1 VEIVGPEQFGIHL
14 ICAMGDTEQDI
25 PKVAQKIRDKDCQN
39 HMFAFFPEISSLMK
53 VGEPVCGDQWR
64 RTLLT

>member
-1 VEIVGPEQFGIHL
+1 MD
-14 ICAMGDTEQDI
+14 ATEQDI
-25 PKVAQKIRDKDCQN
+25 QKIAQKIRDKDFQN

-53 VGEPVCGDQWR
+53 VGEPMCGDQWR